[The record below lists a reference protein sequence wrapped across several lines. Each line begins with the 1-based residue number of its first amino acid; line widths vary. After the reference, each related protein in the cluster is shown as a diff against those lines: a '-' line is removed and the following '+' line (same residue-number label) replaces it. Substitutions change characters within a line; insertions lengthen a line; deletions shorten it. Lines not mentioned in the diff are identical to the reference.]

1 MAIINLQN
9 KNYQQQLPIGS
20 GVYQFLNDQKKPIYI
35 GKAVNI
41 KQRTKQHLSDQTHPK
56 ERLIQEHSRF
66 LKISLTSS
74 GLTALLLEA
83 NLIRK
88 FQPKYNA
95 VLLDDKSRL
104 YIVVT
109 KETYPKVKL
118 VRQRDLASLK
128 SYLKVFGPLSS
139 SALAKQLLQKIRQ
152 AIPFCTEKK
161 LSVKSCFYSQI
172 NLCSPCP
179 NEIEQQTKSEKMRLK
194 KQYLL
199 NIKRLIKLLEGRGE
213 RLLVE
218 FEKEIKTLSQ
228 QQRYEEAAKIR
239 DRWYYLQA
247 LFNRQLKESELM
259 IEPED
264 WHKLR
269 LKQLESLKALL
280 EMPQLKRIECYDV
293 SNLNFKQATASMVV
307 FINGEP
313 EPRQYRRF
321 QIKGRTRFDP
331 EMLTEVLLRRSQ
343 HPEWEAADL
352 VVIDGGLPQ
361 LRQIN
366 ESLSKRL
373 KWPRFVGLA
382 KHPDRLVIFTKQQ
395 TISFSEAPQALT
407 LLQAIRD
414 EAHRFAKKYHLYL
427 RHQALSKILGKVK

>member
-1 MAIINLQN
+1 MALLNLNN
-9 KNYQQQLPIGS
+9 KKYQQQLPTGA
-20 GVYQFLNDQKKPIYI
+20 GVYQFLNARKKPIYI

-41 KQRTKQHLSDQTHPK
+41 KQRVKQHLSDKTHPK
-56 ERLIQEHSRF
+56 ERLIQEQSRF

-109 KETYPKVKL
+109 REAYPKVRL
-118 VRQRDLASLK
+118 VRQRDLASVKL
-128 SYLKVFGPLSS
+128 YLKVFGPLSS
-139 SALAKQLLQKIRQ
+139 SGLAKQLLQKIRQ
-152 AIPFCTEKK
+152 VIPFCTEKK
-161 LSVKSCFYSQI
+161 LSAKPCFYSQI
-172 NLCSPCP
+172 DLCCPCP
-179 NEIEQQTKSEKMRLK
+179 NMIEQQPRLEKTKLK
-194 KQYLL
+194 KQYQL
-199 NIKRLIKLLEGRGE
+199 NIKRLIKLLSGQGE

-218 FEKEIKTLSQ
+218 FEKEIKQLSK
-228 QQRYEEAAKIR
+228 QQRYEEAALLR
-239 DRWYYLQA
+239 DRRYYLQA

-264 WHKLR
+264 WHELR
-269 LKQLESLKALL
+269 VQQLASLKNLL
-280 EMPQLKRIECYDV
+280 KIPKLERIECYDV

-313 EPRQYRRF
+313 EPSEYRRF

-343 HPEWEAADL
+343 HPQWRAADL
-352 VVIDGGLPQ
+352 IVIDGGLPQ
-361 LRQIN
+361 LRQIS
-366 ESLSKRL
+366 ESLPKRL
-373 KWPRFVGLA
+373 KWPKFVGLA
-382 KHPDRLVIFTKQQ
+382 KRPDRLVILAKQQ
-395 TISFSEAPQALT
+395 TISFAQAPQALT

-427 RHQALSKILGKVK
+427 RHQTLSKMLGKVK